1 MNQAAFCLN
10 LINNNINQE
19 AGWQLSQG
27 AQEYPLLQ
35 VLALHS
41 TEGKV

>member
-1 MNQAAFCLN
+1 MNQAAYCLN
-10 LINNNINQE
+10 LINNNINLE

-27 AQEYPLLQ
+27 AQEFPLVK